1 MQTRYS
7 PDPFDTCRPL
17 WKSRLYAYTLA
28 AAILGMMAVLGWFGF
43 IAYTL

>member
-1 MQTRYS
+1 MQDKFTA
-7 PDPFDTCRPL
+7 DPFDTDRPL